1 MATELE
7 LRERQRN
14 HLGSLLKIKKAYG
27 NHDVPALIQEIER
40 EIMNAVIGMLEE
52 DIALVEKIVGINA
65 M

>member
-14 HLGSLLKIKKAYG
+14 HLGSLLKIKKANKEVIG
-27 NHDVPALIQEIER
+27 LQE
-40 EIMNAVIGMLEE
+40 EIINAILGMLEE
-52 DIALVEKIVGINA
+52 DIAVVEKIIGVKA